1 MYKEITLKEGDKLR
15 ILPETKFFYFGC
27 CTCNMVH
34 RITVEH
40 TKKGISLGFFEHKP
54 KLNTQN
60 QKLTYNQGNIIPDQV
75 LDKLNPTNKNK
86 GENK

>member
-27 CTCNMVH
+27 CTCNMIH

-40 TKKGISLGFFEHKP
+40 TKEGILLGFFEHKSKKKRSSKTP
-54 KLNTQN
+54 VAVTMKSARQAFES
-60 QKLTYNQGNIIPDQV
+60 K
-75 LDKLNPTNKNK
+75 
-86 GENK
+86 